1 VNLDSQ
7 QAMVL
12 PSKLNDSCKNNSAEG
27 KINNNNLE
35 LNLCFVLPKTSLEGG
50 GGGGGGGGGPD
61 RKSH

>member
-1 VNLDSQ
+1 VNLDWQ

-27 KINNNNLE
+27 KTNNNNLE
-35 LNLCFVLPKTSLEGG
+35 LNLCFVLPEKRLKE
-50 GGGGGGGGGPD
+50 GGGGGGGGPD